1 MPARR
6 INAFVYSIAVIAA
19 NLVLISCALAEGKC
33 DLGKLGEVPIAMEGL
48 RPYLTA
54 QVNGKDAKFLL
65 DSGAFYSLMS
75 TAEAGDLG
83 LKLTVSN
90 MNVSGVGGK
99 TRSWMTKVQDFAF
112 LGTTFHD
119 VQFLV
124 TGSELGSTGLI
135 GENLLAHF
143 DAEYD
148 LGKGAIRLYKPE
160 GCGRTYLAYWAA
172 GQASLMDIEAM
183 DSFNGH
189 IIGVAY
195 VNGKKIRAMFDTGAT
210 TSVLTLTAANNVGI
224 DIKAPGVKEAGYSY
238 GIGRA
243 MLKSYIVPVAS
254 FKVGDDEEIKNTR
267 IRVADFRMGDA
278 DMLVGADFFLS
289 HRVFVSNSQ
298 HKLYLTY
305 SGGPVFNLANA
316 TAPPQPTAPQGQ
328 SGQAPS
334 AEASPAETAPAEA
347 PHAEATHAE
356 ASPGEAQP
364 AQAQPA
370 AQTSAAADVATDAA
384 EYARLG
390 SALVSRHEFERALA
404 DFSKA
409 VEMEP
414 GASAYVYER
423 AKLYFQTGQL
433 PLALA
438 DLDRVIALKPDY
450 IEAYISRA
458 AIRERQDKMA
468 DAVAD
473 LDAAAALA
481 PPRGDI
487 RLGLAQLYA
496 GAQSYAAAIKQ
507 SDLWI
512 ESHPV
517 DARFAVALSERC
529 YWKALQNQD
538 LSGGLSD
545 CNRVLALV
553 DMRKPD
559 NATTWANR
567 GMVRLRQGAYDKA
580 ESDFDSTLK
589 LQPKNVRG
597 LYGRGVARIHLNK
610 QKEGEADIDAAVK
623 LSPKTK
629 EFYQAHGIGP

>member
-1 MPARR
+1 MSPRR
-6 INAFVYSIAVIAA
+6 LNILGYCAAAIAA
-19 NLVLISCALAEGKC
+19 GLIFDACAMAAEGKC
-33 DLGKLGEVPIAMEGL
+33 DMGKLGEVPIAMEGL
-48 RPYLTA
+48 RPFLNA

-65 DSGAFYSLMS
+65 DSGATYSLMS
-75 TAEAGDLG
+75 TARAEDLG

-90 MNVSGVGGK
+90 MNVGGVGGK
-99 TRSWMTKVQDFAF
+99 TRSWMTKVQDFGF
-112 LGTTFHD
+112 LGTIFHD
-119 VQFLV
+119 VHFLV
-124 TGSELGSTGLI
+124 IGNEIGSSGVI
-135 GENLLAHF
+135 GQNLLAHF
-143 DAEYD
+143 DAEYE

-195 VNGKKIRAMFDTGAT
+195 VNGKKIRAMFDTGSPV
-210 TSVLTLTAANNVGI
+210 SVLTLAAAKNVGI
-224 DIKAPGVKEAGYSY
+224 DINAAGVKDAGYFY
-238 GIGRA
+238 GIGRG
-243 MLKSYIVPVAS
+243 MSKSYIVPVTS

-267 IRVADFRMGDA
+267 IRVAEYRLGDA

-305 SGGPVFNLANA
+305 SGGPVFNLANVPV
-316 TAPPQPTAPQGQ
+316 PPQSSPQGQ
-328 SGQAPS
+328 SGREPS
-334 AEASPAETAPAEA
+334 AESTSADAQAAQPAPSEAKPAEA
-347 PHAEATHAE
+347 
-356 ASPGEAQP
+356 QL
-364 AQAQPA
+364 A
-370 AQTSAAADVATDAA
+370 AKTAAPADVATDAA

-390 SALVSRHEFERALA
+390 AALASRHEFERALA
-404 DFSKA
+404 DLSKA
-409 VEMEP
+409 VEMDP
-414 GASAYVYER
+414 GASAYIYER
-423 AKLYFQTGQL
+423 AKLYLQTGQV

-438 DLDRVIALKPDY
+438 DLDRVIALKPDF
-450 IEAYISRA
+450 IEAYVSRA
-458 AIRERQDKMA
+458 AVREREDKSA

-487 RLGLAQLYA
+487 RLVLAQLYS

-517 DARFAVALSERC
+517 DARFAGALSERC

-589 LQPKNVRG
+589 LQPKNIRA
-597 LYGRGVARIHLNK
+597 LYGRGVARIRLNK

>member
-1 MPARR
+1 MSVHQIKSFGYRA
-6 INAFVYSIAVIAA
+6 AAVAA
-19 NLVLISCALAEGKC
+19 NLVFISCAMAQGKC
-33 DLGKLGEVPIAMEGL
+33 EIGKVGELPITMSGL
-48 RPYLTA
+48 RPLIAA

-65 DSGAFYSLMS
+65 DSGATYSLMS
-75 TAEAGDLG
+75 TAQAADLN
-83 LKLTVSN
+83 LKLTVSAWT
-90 MNVSGVGGK
+90 VGGVGGK
-99 TRSWMTKVQDFAF
+99 TRTWMTKVQDFAF
-112 LGTTFHD
+112 LGATFHD

-143 DAEYD
+143 DIEYD
-148 LGKGAIRLYKPE
+148 LAKGAIRLFKPE
-160 GCGRTYLAYWAA
+160 GCGRTNLAYWAA
-172 GQASLMDIEAM
+172 GQASLMDINPM
-183 DSFNGH
+183 GSYNGH

-195 VNGKKIRAMFDTGAT
+195 VNGKKIRAMFDTGAS
-210 TSVLTLTAANNVGI
+210 TSVLSLAAANNVGI
-224 DIKAPGVKEAGYSY
+224 DIKAPGVKEAGYFY
-238 GIGRA
+238 GIGRG
-243 MLKSYIVPVAS
+243 MSKSYIVPVAS
-254 FKVGDDEEIKNTR
+254 FKIGDDEEIKNTR
-267 IRVADFRMGDA
+267 IRVAEYRLGDA

-305 SGGPVFNLANA
+305 NGGPVFNLANA
-316 TAPPQPTAPQGQ
+316 AAPAQPAAPQGQ

-334 AEASPAETAPAEA
+334 AEASPAEASP
-347 PHAEATHAE
+347 AE

-364 AQAQPA
+364 ARAQPA
-370 AQTSAAADVATDAA
+370 AQTPATADVATDAA
-384 EYARLG
+384 EYSRLG
-390 SALVSRHEFERALA
+390 AALASRHEFERALA

-409 VEMEP
+409 VEMDP
-414 GASAYVYER
+414 SASAYIYER
-423 AKLYFQTGQL
+423 AKLYMQTGEV

-438 DLDRVIALKPDY
+438 DLDRVIALKPDF

-458 AIRERQDKMA
+458 AIRERQNKTA

-496 GAQSYAAAIKQ
+496 AAQSYGAAIKQ

-517 DARFAVALSERC
+517 DAHFVGALTDRC

-553 DMRKPD
+553 DMRKLD
-559 NATTWANR
+559 NAMTWANR

-589 LQPKNVRG
+589 LQPKNVRA

-610 QKEGEADIDAAVK
+610 KKEGEADIDAAVK

>member
-1 MPARR
+1 MSLRR
-6 INAFVYSIAVIAA
+6 LNSLGYCAAAIAA
-19 NLVLISCALAEGKC
+19 NLVFISCAMAAEGKC

-48 RPYLTA
+48 RPFLNA
-54 QVNGKDAKFLL
+54 QVNGMDAKFLL
-65 DSGAFYSLMS
+65 DSGANYSLMS
-75 TAEAGDLG
+75 TAKAQDLG

-90 MNVSGVGGK
+90 MNVGGVGGK
-99 TRSWMTKVQDFAF
+99 TRSWMTKVQDFGF
-112 LGTTFHD
+112 LGTIFHD

-124 TGSELGSTGLI
+124 IGNEIGSSGLI
-135 GENLLAHF
+135 GQNLLAHF

-195 VNGKKIRAMFDTGAT
+195 VNGKKIRAMFDTGSPV
-210 TSVLTLTAANNVGI
+210 SVLTLAAAKNAGI
-224 DIKAPGVKEAGYSY
+224 DINAAGVKDAGYFY

-243 MLKSYIVPVAS
+243 MAKSYIVPVAS
-254 FKVGDDEEIKNTR
+254 FKIGDDEEIKNTR
-267 IRVADFRMGDA
+267 IRVADYRMGDA
-278 DMLVGADFFLS
+278 DILVGADFFLS

-316 TAPPQPTAPQGQ
+316 PTPPQPAAPQGP
-328 SGQAPS
+328 SGEAPS
-334 AEASPAETAPAEA
+334 GEASPAD
-347 PHAEATHAE
+347 
-356 ASPGEAQP
+356 AQP
-364 AQAQPA
+364 AQAQAAPPNEVKPAEAQPA
-370 AQTSAAADVATDAA
+370 AKTSAAADLATDAA

-390 SALVSRHEFERALA
+390 GALASRHEFERALA
-404 DFSKA
+404 DLSKA
-409 VEMEP
+409 VEMDP
-414 GASAYVYER
+414 GASAFVYER
-423 AKLYFQTGQL
+423 AKLYLQTGQV
-433 PLALA
+433 PSALA
-438 DLDRVIALKPDY
+438 DLDRAIALKPDF

-458 AIRERQDKMA
+458 AVRERQEKTA

-487 RLGLAQLYA
+487 RLVLAQLYA

-507 SDLWI
+507 SDVWI

-517 DARFAVALSERC
+517 DARFAGALSERC

-589 LQPKNVRG
+589 LQPKNVRA
-597 LYGRGVARIHLNK
+597 LYGRGVARIRLNK